1 MFLSVMS
8 QLNTSSASSF
18 FYLTAEI
25 RWFRRGEVPP
35 EIGEWFN
42 KSKYKQ
48 RSGTR
53 TDTYLVYPTAE
64 TVGVKFRENRF
75 EIKTFVR
82 TLDQLNIGDHIR
94 GTMEMWEKWSMAGD
108 SVAGLFK
115 DINED
120 SATWIDVR
128 KTRTMR
134 VFSTDEEEIVET
146 DATGQSG
153 FPGDG
158 CYAEITEIE
167 VVGEPFWT
175 IGLEA
180 FSREKELED
189 SLLRTASYFFESAGD
204 NLILP
209 EADSYSYPV
218 FLRKF
223 HTGSFQS

>member
-1 MFLSVMS
+1 MS
-8 QLNTSSASSF
+8 QLNTSAASSF

-25 RWFRRGEVPP
+25 RWFRRGEVHP
-35 EIGEWFN
+35 EIRDWFN

-64 TVGVKFRENRF
+64 TVRVKFRENRF

-94 GTMEMWEKWSMAGD
+94 GTTEMWEKWSMAGD
-108 SVAGLFK
+108 SVAGLFE
-115 DINED
+115 DISGD
-120 SATWIDVR
+120 RATWIDVK
-128 KTRTMR
+128 KTRTMK
-134 VFSTDEEEIVET
+134 VFSTEGEEIVET
-146 DATGQSG
+146 DASGQSG
-153 FPGDG
+153 YPGDG
-158 CYAEITEIE
+158 CYVEITEIE
-167 VVGEPFWT
+167 VGGEPFWT

-180 FSREKELED
+180 FNREKELED
-189 SLLRTASYFFESAGD
+189 SLLRTASYFFESAEITL
-204 NLILP
+204 NLL
-209 EADSYSYPV
+209 EGESFSYPL